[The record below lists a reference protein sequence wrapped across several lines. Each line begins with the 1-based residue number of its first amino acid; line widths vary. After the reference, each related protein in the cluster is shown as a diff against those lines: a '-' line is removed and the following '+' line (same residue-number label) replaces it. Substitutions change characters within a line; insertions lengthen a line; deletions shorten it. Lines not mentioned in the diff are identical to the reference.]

1 MAEYSLAQ
9 IKAHPN
15 YPFDNFLKDD
25 VSFLM
30 AELYWPELFKDIMQ
44 EAVSDWEPY
53 GVPAARDGNPIFSV
67 FSRAS
72 ARAFRVIQK
81 FNEDGKPR
89 YPDATGAGAYYPVQP
104 WMNHTFTLR
113 GDEELLE
120 LVLFSD
126 CSALAEDINRTF
138 ITSHC
143 VKKQSADEMEKLI
156 ALYERRVGMAA

>member
-1 MAEYSLAQ
+1 MATYSLAQ
-9 IKAHPN
+9 IKAHPKF
-15 YPFDNFLKDD
+15 PFEDFLRDD

-30 AELYWPELFKDIMQ
+30 AELYWPELFKDVMQ

-72 ARAFRVIQK
+72 GRAFRVIQK

-89 YPDATGAGAYYPVQP
+89 YPDATGAAAYYPVQP
-104 WMNHTFTLR
+104 WMNNSLTPR
-113 GDEELLE
+113 GDQELLE

-138 ITSHC
+138 IIHHC

-156 ALYERRVGMAA
+156 ALYERRVGMAD